1 MTRPDVDPAGL
12 SERAREEIL
21 AAPAVDFLSELHR
34 RFEPRRQE
42 LLRARAGRGAPAD
55 FLPETTEVREQEW
68 TVAPPRP
75 DYADRRVEI
84 TGPTD
89 RKLVINALN
98 SGARGFMADFED
110 ANSPTWTNQVEGHTN
125 LIDAVEG
132 TISYDA
138 SDGRHY
144 ELVERPATL
153 LVRPRGWHLAEKH
166 LRVGGAAISGALCDF
181 GLFAFHNARRLLD
194 RGSAPYLYLPKLEH
208 HLEARLWN
216 DVFRFS
222 QDALGIPQGSFRAT
236 VLVETL
242 PAAFQMEE
250 ILFELREHSY
260 GLNAGRW
267 DYIFS
272 TIKSYRDDPAF
283 VLPDRLAVTMTVPF
297 MRAYT
302 ELLVATCHRRGAF
315 AMGGMAALIPSRT
328 DAEANQRAI
337 DAVAEDK
344 RREAG
349 DGFDG
354 TWVAHPDVVP
364 VATAAFDAVLGER
377 PNQLERRREEV
388 SVGAKDLLD
397 VASTPGVVTEAGL
410 RNNVSVG
417 FQYISFWLS
426 GRGAAGINNFM
437 EDAATAEIAR
447 SQLWHWIRH
456 GVTLPD
462 GRTITRDLVR
472 GILAEETDRIRA
484 AVGEETWQRGRPEE
498 TRRVFERVALAG
510 DLPPFLTLEAYDL
523 LP

>member
-1 MTRPDVDPAGL
+1 MTRPDIEPAGL
-12 SERAREEIL
+12 SDRAREEVL
-21 AAPAVDFLSELHR
+21 AGPAVEFLAELHR
-34 RFEPRRQE
+34 RFDGRRRE
-42 LLRARAGRGAPAD
+42 LLAARAERSAPSD
-55 FLPETTEVREQEW
+55 FLPETREIREADW
-68 TVAPPRP
+68 SVPPP
-75 DYADRRVEI
+75 NSDYADRRVEI

-110 ANSPTWTNQVEGHTN
+110 ANSPTWTNQVEGHAN
-125 LIDAVEG
+125 LIDAIEG
-132 TISYDA
+132 TITYDA

-144 ELVERPATL
+144 ELGERPATL
-153 LVRPRGWHLAEKH
+153 LVRPRGWHLPEKH
-166 LRVGGAAISGALCDF
+166 LRVDGEPVAGALCDF
-181 GLFAFHNARRLLD
+181 GLFAFHNARRLLE

-216 DVFRFS
+216 EVFLFS
-222 QDALGIPQGSFRAT
+222 QEALGIPRGSFRAT

-250 ILFELREHSY
+250 LLYELREHSY

-272 TIKSYRDDPAF
+272 TIKSYRDDPSF
-283 VLPDRLAVTMTVPF
+283 VTPDRLAVTMTVPF

-302 ELLVATCHRRGAF
+302 ELLVSTCHRRGAF

-337 DAVAEDK
+337 DAVNADK

-364 VATAAFDAVLGER
+364 VATAAFDDVLGSR
-377 PNQLERRREEV
+377 ANQIERRRDEV
-388 SVGAKDLLD
+388 QVGAKDLLD
-397 VASTPGVVTEAGL
+397 VASTPGEVSEAGL
-410 RNNVSVG
+410 RNDVSVG

-447 SQLWHWIRH
+447 SQLWQWIRH
-456 GVTLPD
+456 GVALPD
-462 GRTITRDLVR
+462 GRVITRDLVR
-472 GILAEETDRIRA
+472 QILTEETDRIRA
-484 AVGEETWQRGRPEE
+484 SVGEETWQRGRPDE
-498 TRRVFERVALAG
+498 TRAIFERVALG
-510 DLPPFLTLEAYDL
+510 EDLPPFLTLEAYDL
-523 LP
+523 LA